1 MAGKIKNKALVRVVQ
16 EKLDN
21 SVEATASDRRFP
33 PYIFET
39 KGEVVDMNDDYAQVK
54 FYVPTPPIWFHVDQ
68 LELAD

>member
-1 MAGKIKNKALVRVVQ
+1 MAGKIKNKALVRVVR

-39 KGEVVDMNDDYAQVK
+39 KGEVVDMNEDYAQVK
-54 FYVPTPPIWFHVDQ
+54 FYVPTPPIWFRVDQ